1 MLRDGAEE
9 NVQLCVY
16 VDEKCVVDL
25 YGTAIGDQ
33 NYNADT
39 VQTIYSSGKSI
50 ESIAMAML
58 YGKGEKVYNIHT
70 PGWRQNLDESQCTGT
85 IDSANN
91 AILSP
96 DFKNIIFKMTH
107 CA

>member
-25 YGTAIGDQ
+25 YGTAIGDK
-33 NYNADT
+33 NYNAET

-58 YGKGEKVYNIHT
+58 YGKGVF
-70 PGWRQNLDESQCTGT
+70 
-85 IDSANN
+85 
-91 AILSP
+91 
-96 DFKNIIFKMTH
+96 DFFSTLISKK
-107 CA
+107 